1 MQTRKL
7 VLVLVSLFA
16 LGLAACSG
24 VAAAQS
30 TTPTAVSAANE
41 TPRTIT
47 VSGSGRAFLTP
58 DIAYI
63 NIGVHTEAKDAAQ
76 AVDDNNT
83 QTAEVIAAL
92 KEAGIA
98 DKDIQTTNFSIYPQQ
113 QYDQGQPTGEI
124 TYVVDNS
131 VYVTVRNLDGIGDL
145 LDAAVAAGANSI
157 NGISFDVQDRTAA
170 LSDAREAAVS
180 DAAAQAQELA
190 QAAGV
195 DLGAIQSISVMGSSN
210 PPVPVFQARGAGAVA
225 ESAASVP
232 VATGQMVV
240 TVEVNVVY
248 AIQ

>member
-1 MQTRKL
+1 MRKSKL
-7 VLVLVSLFA
+7 VFVLVGLLA
-16 LGLAACSG
+16 LSLAACSG
-24 VAAAQS
+24 VAAAQNA
-30 TTPTAVSAANE
+30 TPTASNAANE
-41 TPRTIT
+41 SPRTIA

-63 NIGVHTEAKDAAQ
+63 NIGVHTESKDAAQ
-76 AVDDNNT
+76 AVDENST
-83 QTAEVIAAL
+83 QSAAVIAAL
-92 KEAGIA
+92 KEAGVA

-113 QYDQGQPTGEI
+113 QFDQGQPTGEI

-145 LDAAVAAGANSI
+145 LDTAVAAGANSI

-180 DAAAQAQELA
+180 DAAAQAQELS

-195 DLGAIQSISVMGSSN
+195 ELGAIQSISVMGGSN
-210 PPVPVFQARGAGAVA
+210 PPVPVFQARGAGGMA
-225 ESAASVP
+225 EAAASVP
-232 VATGQMVV
+232 VSTGQMVV